1 MMESDADA
9 GQPKNSVAR
18 ARGVPQPGSQRAT
31 PCSRCVRL
39 RRDCYEQVNGK
50 KACYYCGK
58 SKVCCETDGGQAA
71 GPKKGKGPARKKA
84 KKVPSAPGDEAVEPS
99 ARRFTR
105 EEKGKSKGA
114 SLIIMIYI
122 KPLIHILPAAFV
134 DVEMADI
141 HLNATGIPDANANA
155 DANADADPCA
165 DVTMITAVDHSM
177 DEEAQWEEDPVPKP
191 SSSSQISD
199 IWEALASL
207 SSRIGDVN
215 EIWETLTSLSS
226 RISDIE
232 AYLGLQRGEQPIAL
246 YNGFAAGVINVR
258 GSPTWTRDMRMA
270 KWTEAEEDLAD
281 EDRAEAP
288 AVADENHPAAD
299 EDNPTAEA
307 NLTRI
312 QAHCA

>member
-31 PCSRCVRL
+31 PCSRCVQL
-39 RRDCYEQVNGK
+39 RRNCYEQVNGK

-58 SKVCCETDGGQAA
+58 SKVHCETDGGQAA
-71 GPKKGKGPARKKA
+71 GPKKKKGPTRKKA
-84 KKVPSAPGDEAVEPS
+84 KKAPSAPGDEAVELS

-114 SLIIMIYI
+114 LLIIMIYI

-141 HLNATGIPDANANA
+141 HLNATGIPVA
-155 DANADADPCA
+155 DADTNPDADPCA
-165 DVTMITAVDHSM
+165 DVTMINTVDHSM

-232 AYLGLQRGEQPIAL
+232 AYLGLQRGKQPIAL

-258 GSPTWTRDMRMA
+258 GSPSWTRDMRMA

-281 EDRAEAP
+281 PP
-288 AVADENHPAAD
+288 AIADKNHP
-299 EDNPTAEA
+299 T
-307 NLTRI
+307 
-312 QAHCA
+312 

>member
-1 MMESDADA
+1 M
-9 GQPKNSVAR
+9 
-18 ARGVPQPGSQRAT
+18 
-31 PCSRCVRL
+31 
-39 RRDCYEQVNGK
+39 
-50 KACYYCGK
+50 
-58 SKVCCETDGGQAA
+58 
-71 GPKKGKGPARKKA
+71 
-84 KKVPSAPGDEAVEPS
+84 EPS

-114 SLIIMIYI
+114 LLIIMIYI

-141 HLNATGIPDANANA
+141 HLNATGIPDADA
-155 DANADADPCA
+155 DTNPDADPCA

-199 IWEALASL
+199 IWEALTSL

-215 EIWETLTSLSS
+215 DIWETLTSLSS

-258 GSPTWTRDMRMA
+258 GSQSWTRDMRMA
-270 KWTEAEEDLAD
+270 KWTEAKEDLAD
-281 EDRAEAP
+281 ERD
-288 AVADENHPAAD
+288 
-299 EDNPTAEA
+299 
-307 NLTRI
+307 LI
-312 QAHCA
+312 QARDVDDGQGLRRADVTHVLDSVDAVDEEEGQARGEDVDGDSARRRLRHGAHSFAFEGGGRRETRHGVPLNRYGAPG